1 MEAATS
7 ITTPVKGELPRD
19 KASLIVEAMR
29 SSVAARGIAGS
40 TFDHVAREAGVSRGL
55 LHYYFGTK
63 ERLLI
68 EVVRRECDVTRQ
80 RLEEGVSGAASVDG
94 VLGALVRSFEDFIG
108 EGPSHVV
115 TFYEILTVAQRNQ
128 EIAAELAELGRQVRV
143 HLGGLLRAKAEAGVL
158 SLDADPEA
166 AAGLLM
172 ALADGLTVRM
182 LSEPELDI
190 APLMEL
196 AVSAARG
203 LLG

>member
-1 MEAATS
+1 
-7 ITTPVKGELPRD
+7 
-19 KASLIVEAMR
+19 
-29 SSVAARGIAGS
+29 
-40 TFDHVAREAGVSRGL
+40 
-55 LHYYFGTK
+55 
-63 ERLLI
+63 
-68 EVVRRECDVTRQ
+68 
-80 RLEEGVSGAASVDG
+80 
-94 VLGALVRSFEDFIG
+94 
-108 EGPSHVV
+108 VV
-115 TFYEILTVAQRNQ
+115 TFYEILTLAQRNH

-196 AVSAARG
+196 AVSSARG

>member
-1 MEAATS
+1 
-7 ITTPVKGELPRD
+7 
-19 KASLIVEAMR
+19 
-29 SSVAARGIAGS
+29 
-40 TFDHVAREAGVSRGL
+40 
-55 LHYYFGTK
+55 
-63 ERLLI
+63 
-68 EVVRRECDVTRQ
+68 
-80 RLEEGVSGAASVDG
+80 
-94 VLGALVRSFEDFIG
+94 VRSFEDFIG

-143 HLGGLLRAKAEAGVL
+143 HLGDLLRAKADAGVL